1 MIEALRTQF
10 NARFTEERY
19 NKLLQDLNSSGK
31 YPVDFRVSETP
42 VFFSKEFVQKLTEA
56 GDDIFRQLHSP
67 AYREFSKAALPDQY
81 AVPDEDDHPLFIQ
94 LDYAVVEQDGGYVPK
109 LIELQGFPS
118 LYAYQAL
125 YQEKVR
131 QHFPEIPDDY
141 TVFFNGYN
149 KESYIDCLKDI
160 ILAGE
165 DPEQVILLEITPELQ
180 KTRIDFAL
188 TETYLGIRS
197 VCISDLKAE
206 GRKLYYIFEDRKI
219 QVKRIYNRVILD
231 ELERK
236 NFPAGFDFFGSYDV
250 EWVGHPNW
258 FYKVSK
264 YSLPF
269 LKGDYV
275 PDCRF
280 LDQVP
285 ELPEDL
291 SKYVLKPLFSFAGL
305 GVIIDPER
313 KQLEEIS
320 DPQNY
325 ILQEKIAYAPV
336 IQTPDEP
343 SKIEVRMMYV
353 WKNEPLLLTNLVR
366 MSKGK
371 MMGVDFNK
379 NKTWVGSSS
388 AFFPGT

>member
-1 MIEALRTQF
+1 M
-10 NARFTEERY
+10 
-19 NKLLQDLNSSGK
+19 G
-31 YPVDFRVSETP
+31 RVSYAQSSLNKFIIGGLILNPTNSTANTAAGIIDP
-42 VFFSKEFVQKLTEA
+42 VWLNE
-56 GDDIFRQLHSP
+56 
-67 AYREFSKAALPDQY
+67 Y
-81 AVPDEDDHPLFIQ
+81 AVPDEDEHPLFIQ
-94 LDYAVVEQDGGYVPK
+94 LDYAVVEQDGRFVPK

-118 LYAYQAL
+118 LYAYQAF

-131 QHFPEIPDDY
+131 QHFPEIPEDY
-141 TVFFNGYN
+141 TAFFNGYN
-149 KESYIDCLKDI
+149 KESYIACLKDI
-160 ILAGE
+160 ILNGE
-165 DPEQVILLEITPELQ
+165 NPEQVILLEITPELQ
-180 KTRIDFAL
+180 KTRIDFAM
-188 TETYLGIRS
+188 TEAYLGIRS

-206 GRKLYYIFEDRKI
+206 GRNLYYMVDGRKI

-258 FYKVSK
+258 FYKISK

-269 LKGDYV
+269 LKGEYV

-280 LDQVP
+280 LDQFP
-285 ELPEDL
+285 ELPEDM
-291 SKYVLKPLFSFAGL
+291 SRYVLKPLFSFAGL

-313 KQLEEIS
+313 KQLQEIS
-320 DPQNY
+320 DPHNY

-353 WKNEPLLLTNLVR
+353 WKDEPLLLTNLVR